1 MKKLLALLLVVLM
14 LVPMFGAAAEE
25 KITITFWSFTDELS
39 KIVDDYYKP
48 AHPEVE
54 IVYVLTPTADFPGKL
69 DPMLATNAAE
79 APDVFALEADFA
91 KKYIES
97 EHTASLLDLGFT
109 EEDLKAAVP
118 AVVDFG
124 RDPSGTPKALSWQ
137 ATPGALFY
145 RASLAEKYLGVKT
158 PEEFQELVKDVDA
171 FYDTAL
177 KLDEA
182 SNGEVKMFSSLGD
195 IVKPF
200 LYLREKGWVADN
212 KLVIEDVL
220 LELMDL
226 AKDMK
231 TDGLYNEATQWQ
243 ESWFLGMKS
252 DITMC
257 YFLPTWGLHYVLKP
271 NSRTDTTVDPALG
284 NGTYGDWRMVNGPVG
299 YSWGGT
305 WLGANAAKVAE
316 ASDAKKA
323 AIKELIN
330 FITMDPAFLTQ
341 YAKDSGD
348 FVSNIEVAKA
358 IAAEATPNDF
368 LGGQDHYGAF
378 AASSLIIN
386 ASNKTAYDL
395 DIERLFNDNCL
406 IPYVNGEKDKDTAIA
421 DFKAAVAALFNNITV
436 E

>member
-1 MKKLLALLLVVLM
+1 MKKALALLLVVLM
-14 LVPMFGAAAEE
+14 LVPVFGAAAEE
-25 KITITFWSFTDELS
+25 QITITFWSFTDEIS
-39 KIVDDYYKP
+39 KIVDEYYKP
-48 AHPEVE
+48 AHPNVT
-54 IVYVLTPTADFPGKL
+54 IDYVLTPTADFPGKL
-69 DPMLATNAAE
+69 DPMLATGAAD

-97 EHTASLLDLGFT
+97 EHTASLYDLGFT

-158 PEEFQELVKDVDA
+158 PEEFQELVKDIDA
-171 FYDTAL
+171 FYETAL

-182 SNGEVKMFSSLGD
+182 SGGEVKMFSSLGD
-195 IVKPF
+195 ITKPF
-200 LYLREKGWVADN
+200 LYLREKGWVADG
-212 KLVIEDVL
+212 KLVFEDVL
-220 LELMDL
+220 VELMDL

-231 TDGLYNEATQWQ
+231 TDGLYNEATQWA
-243 ESWFLGMKS
+243 ETWFLGMKS
-252 DITMC
+252 DITLC

-271 NSRTDTTVDPALG
+271 NSGGTAPG
-284 NGTYGDWRMVNGPVG
+284 EGTYGDWRMVSGPVG

-305 WLGANAAKVAE
+305 WLGANTAKVAQ

-330 FITMDPAFLTQ
+330 YITMDPVFLTQ

-348 FVSNIEVAKA
+348 FVSNIAVAQE
-358 IAAEATPNDF
+358 IAAQAIPNDF

-395 DIERLFNDNCL
+395 DIERLFVENCL
-406 IPYVNGEKDKDTAIA
+406 TPYVNGEKDKETAIK
-421 DFKAAVAALFNNITV
+421 DFKDAVAALFNNIVV